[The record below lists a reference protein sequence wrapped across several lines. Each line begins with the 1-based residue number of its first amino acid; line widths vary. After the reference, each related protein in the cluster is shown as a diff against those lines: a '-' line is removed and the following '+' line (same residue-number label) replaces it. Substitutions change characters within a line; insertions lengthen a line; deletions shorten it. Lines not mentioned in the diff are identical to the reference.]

1 MKKFLSFN
9 KGKKRC
15 ICFIILLSLSLWCG
29 EALAAEGSGGWRPT
43 YDLVLRYINFL
54 ILAFLIIKY
63 ARKPLVNFFKE
74 KSQDVKKEIQQ
85 IEIEKNEVQNQV
97 KALLDAREKN
107 KEKLEQLK
115 DRILSQGKA
124 KQKRIVDD
132 AVQES
137 RLLLENTHQKL
148 ENRILKAKN
157 ALRTELV
164 DMAIDLATK
173 KLPEEI
179 TDQDNQRFI
188 DHYLQSTASLQPP
201 AYQDLTHTTKR
212 QI

>member
-9 KGKKRC
+9 KGKKHC
-15 ICFIILLSLSLWCG
+15 ICFMILLSLSLWCG

-115 DRILSQGKA
+115 DRILSQDKA

-132 AVQES
+132 ALQES
-137 RLLLENTHQKL
+137 TLLLENTHQKL

-179 TDQDNQRFI
+179 TDQDNQRFV
-188 DHYLQSTASLQPP
+188 DHYLQSTQAIHHHLE
-201 AYQDLTHTTKR
+201 
-212 QI
+212 

>member
-179 TDQDNQRFI
+179 TDQDNQRFV
-188 DHYLQSTASLQPP
+188 DHYLQSTQAIHHHLE
-201 AYQDLTHTTKR
+201 
-212 QI
+212 

>member
-179 TDQDNQRFI
+179 TDQDNQRFV
-188 DHYLQSTASLQPP
+188 DHYLQSAQAIHHHL
-201 AYQDLTHTTKR
+201 
-212 QI
+212 